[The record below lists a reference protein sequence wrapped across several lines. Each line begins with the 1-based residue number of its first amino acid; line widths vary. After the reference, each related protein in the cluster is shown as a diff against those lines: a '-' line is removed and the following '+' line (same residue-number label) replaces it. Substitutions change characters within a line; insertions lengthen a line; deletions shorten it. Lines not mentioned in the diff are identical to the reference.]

1 MNEVNVRLVGFS
13 RIDYDK
19 KPIRK
24 ALRQQIALVRDDAR
38 ELVSGSSPSS
48 PGEYPG
54 QRTGVL
60 RRAIKSKVLRSGLA
74 AVARPEKTARM
85 GKDFY
90 PAFLMHGVKQRR
102 GKALNPGLKPR
113 GDYMVDSLE
122 RRTSPATEAIR
133 EALQTSLV
141 PRT

>member
-1 MNEVNVRLVGFS
+1 MNEVNVRLFGFS

-24 ALRQQIALVRDDAR
+24 VLRQQIALVRDDAR
-38 ELVSGSSPSS
+38 ALVSGSSPSS

-54 QRTGVL
+54 KRTGVL
-60 RRAIKSKVLRSGLA
+60 LRAIKSKVLRGGLA

-90 PAFLMHGVKQRR
+90 PAFLKHGVKQRN
-102 GKALNPGLKPR
+102 GKTLNPGLKPR
-113 GDYMVDSLE
+113 GDYMVDGLE
-122 RRTSPATEAIR
+122 RRSSTATDAIR
-133 EALQTSLV
+133 EALQASLV
-141 PRT
+141 PRE

>member
-1 MNEVNVRLVGFS
+1 MNEVNVKLFGFS

-24 ALRQQIALVRDDAR
+24 TLQQQIALVRDDAR
-38 ELVSGSSPSS
+38 GLVSGSSPSS

-54 QRTGVL
+54 KRSGVL
-60 RRAIKSKVLRSGLA
+60 KRAIKSKVLRSGLA

-90 PAFLMHGVKQRR
+90 PAFLKQGVKQRK
-102 GKALNPGLKPR
+102 GKVLNPGLKPR
-113 GDYMVDSLE
+113 GDYMVDALE
-122 RRTSPATEAIR
+122 RRTSSATEAIR
-133 EALQTSLV
+133 EALQASLV
-141 PRT
+141 PRK

>member
-1 MNEVNVRLVGFS
+1 MNEVNVKLFGFS

-24 ALRQQIALVRDDAR
+24 TLRQQIALVRDEAR
-38 ELVSGSSPSS
+38 SLVSGGSPSS

-54 QRTGVL
+54 RRSGVL
-60 RRAIKSKVLRSGLA
+60 QRAIKSKVLRSGLA

-90 PAFLMHGVKQRR
+90 PAFLVHGVKERK
-102 GKALNPGLKPR
+102 GKALSPGLKPR
-113 GDYMVDSLE
+113 KDPMPDALE
-122 RRTSPATEAIR
+122 RRTAPATEAIR
-133 EALQTSLV
+133 LALETALV
-141 PRT
+141 PRK